1 MKSLIIIFTIFLC
14 VQTAHSQMTKE
25 SDTLSYKYPFEVII
39 TAPRISMPLEK
50 APFAASIVSSDFL
63 KTMPK
68 TIAVDEALKLVPGVK
83 VDNQADGERVH
94 LSMRGQGILSER
106 GIRGIKILLDGI
118 PLNDPTGFTPDFYDV
133 NWSIVKHIEVLRGPS
148 ASLYGGSSSAGI
160 ISIYTQDGGYKPLNA
175 LGFGS
180 YGTYN
185 FWKGLGQFGATVG
198 KVNYNVT
205 FSRLMGDG
213 YRIHQKYWSNNI
225 YGKSEITP
233 TRKISITPL
242 LYYTEH
248 YAENAEGLNIEMV
261 KADPKQGNPDAVP
274 KNEYQYTKR
283 FTGGFT
289 GSVRFTDDH
298 DIQFYGF
305 GRRTDYKESVPS
317 SVIHRT
323 LISPGGSLL
332 YTFHYGKKFVR
343 NHFSIGGDYQYQ
355 SIDEY
360 RLPNLGGAIEGT
372 ELQSDEK
379 FKQTGYG
386 VFAIDRVDIGK
397 QWGVMLSARF
407 DQMKNELVDNLK
419 LNNVDLS
426 GSKDFNKTTGRVGV
440 TYSPKP
446 FINIF
451 ANWGMGFIPP
461 ATEELAQNPEGYGGF
476 NNELVSATSQGVDL
490 GVRGT
495 VSRYLLFDLTGF
507 YMKTE
512 NDFDRYRIPGRIGET
527 FYRNAAASKRF
538 GLELYSK
545 FSPVKQAELQV
556 AYTYSNFKYDISE
569 PIRII
574 MDDSTNI
581 KFVENGNF
589 LPNSPEHEL
598 YVDLAYEVYPGVS
611 IGVSSETY
619 SRSFIDGAN
628 IEAESV
634 DPYSLFNARIVWD
647 WKLKGVNGELSLQVR
662 NMFDKKYIPFT
673 EPDPGGNSYQPGPLR
688 EIFGGI
694 KIGL

>member
-1 MKSLIIIFTIFLC
+1 MKRLIIIFTILFG
-14 VQTAHSQMTKE
+14 VQTGYSQMTKG
-25 SDTLSYKYPFEVII
+25 DTASYKYPFEVII
-39 TAPRISMPLEK
+39 TAPRISLPLNK
-50 APFAASIVSSDFL
+50 TPFAASIINSEFL

-106 GIRGIKILLDGI
+106 GVRGIKVLLDGI
-118 PLNDPTGFTPDFYDV
+118 PLNDPTGFTPDFFDV
-133 NWSIVKHIEVLRGPS
+133 NWSIVKNIEVLRGPS

-160 ISIYTQDGGYKPLNA
+160 ISINTQDGGSKPLNG
-175 LGFGS
+175 LGTGS

-185 FWKGLGQFGATVG
+185 FWKGLGQFGATV
-198 KVNYNVT
+198 KDVNYNVS

-213 YRIHQKYWSNNI
+213 YRIHQKYWGNNI
-225 YGKSEITP
+225 YGKANVTPNKKITL
-233 TRKISITPL
+233 TPL
-242 LYYTEH
+242 MYYTEF
-248 YAENAEGLNIEMV
+248 YSENAEGLNLKMV
-261 KADPKQGNPDAVP
+261 QEDPKQGNPDAVP

-283 FTGGFT
+283 FTGGLT
-289 GSVRFTDDH
+289 GSVAFNDMH
-298 DIQFYGF
+298 DIQFYAF
-305 GRRTDYKESVPS
+305 GRRTDYKEAVPS

-332 YTFHYGKKFVR
+332 YTFHYGKKNIR
-343 NHFSIGGDYQYQ
+343 NHFSIGGDFQYQ

-372 ELQSDEK
+372 DLQSDET
-379 FKQTGYG
+379 FKQTGSG

-397 QWGVMLSARF
+397 QWGLMLSARY
-407 DQMKNELVDNLK
+407 DMMKNELVDNLK
-419 LNNVDLS
+419 TGGIDLS
-426 GSKDFNKTTGRVGV
+426 GNQDFNKATGRIGV

-446 FINIF
+446 NINLF
-451 ANWGMGFIPP
+451 ANWGMGFMPP
-461 ATEELAQNPEGYGGF
+461 ATEELALNPDAFGGF
-476 NNELVSATSQGVDL
+476 NKNLVPATSQGEEL

-495 VSRYLLFDLTGF
+495 VSKYLLFDLTGF

-512 NDFDRYRIPGRIGET
+512 NDFDRYRISTRPLET

-538 GLELYSK
+538 GAELYAK
-545 FSPVKQAELQV
+545 FTPIRQVAFQV
-556 AYTYSNFKYDISE
+556 AYTYSNFKYDIPD
-569 PIRII
+569 PIRVI
-574 MDDSTNI
+574 MDDTTI
-581 KFVENGNF
+581 VKYIQNGNF
-589 LPNSPEHEL
+589 LPNSPEHEI
-598 YVDLAYEVYPGVS
+598 YVDLAYEFIPGVT

-634 DPYSLFNARIVWD
+634 DPFSLFNARIIWD

-662 NMFDKKYIPFT
+662 NLADKKYIAFT

-694 KIGL
+694 KIGF